1 MKPAWTKT
9 HGHFLCMGG
18 FVLVHVTGDDP
29 TSENADNNEVISSER
44 FKHLIKEDKFN
55 VSISEREIED
65 KSKRDSLS
73 KALAILQTSRFIAN
87 CIARWRQNL
96 ALTELELITLALAS
110 LNAITY
116 AFWWA
121 KPYDVKE
128 PVKVYVRTNRRSQD
142 EPALQLP
149 VGPPSGSSPII
160 HSHG

>member
-18 FVLVHVTGDDP
+18 FVLVHVTNDT
-29 TSENADNNEVISSER
+29 TSENSDNGEVISSER
-44 FKHLIKEDKFN
+44 FKRLIKEDKFN

-128 PVKVYVRTNRRSQD
+128 PVKVYVKTDRRSQD
-142 EPALQLP
+142 EPVPQLP
-149 VGPPSGSSPII
+149 VGPPSLPII
-160 HSHG
+160 HSHE